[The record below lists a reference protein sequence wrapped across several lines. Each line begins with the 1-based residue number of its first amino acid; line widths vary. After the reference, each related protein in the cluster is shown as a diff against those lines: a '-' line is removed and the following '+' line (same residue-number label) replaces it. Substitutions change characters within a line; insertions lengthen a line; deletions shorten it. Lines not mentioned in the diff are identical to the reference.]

1 MSDLLVLEGVTVRF
15 GGLTAVSALDLRVA
29 ERELVALIGP
39 NGAGK
44 TTAFNVVTGVYAPSA
59 GRVTFAGVDIGGWRP
74 SRICQRGIARTFQ
87 NIRLFRGLT
96 VLENVQAALSGAQR
110 SGLRDVLRG
119 PTWRRREEEH
129 AAEARALLARLAL
142 DRFAD
147 APADS
152 LPYGEQRRLE
162 IARALAT
169 GPRLLLLDEPAAGMN
184 PSEKEALRAFV
195 AQVRNDFGIAIVL
208 IDHDIP
214 FVMNLCDRVA
224 VLDHGEK
231 IAEGAPQEVCCD
243 PRVIEAYLGADE
255 GDADELGAA
264 EASA

>member
-1 MSDLLVLEGVTVRF
+1 RRARLADRRRAGRQRPHRSARAAARARRVPHDPLLDPDHRDDDPAPAGAAGLARAVPARAAPAAHARRGRRLVSDLLVLERVTVRF

-59 GRVTFAGVDIGGWRP
+59 GRVVFAGAEIGGWRP
-74 SRICQRGIARTFQ
+74 SRICRRGIARTFQ

-129 AAEARALLARLAL
+129 AAE
-142 DRFAD
+142 
-147 APADS
+147 
-152 LPYGEQRRLE
+152 
-162 IARALAT
+162 
-169 GPRLLLLDEPAAGMN
+169 
-184 PSEKEALRAFV
+184 
-195 AQVRNDFGIAIVL
+195 
-208 IDHDIP
+208 
-214 FVMNLCDRVA
+214 
-224 VLDHGEK
+224 
-231 IAEGAPQEVCCD
+231 
-243 PRVIEAYLGADE
+243 
-255 GDADELGAA
+255 
-264 EASA
+264 